1 MGGRAGPGAL
11 RQLVPHRRLEHEVK
25 TALIGYTGFVGS
37 NIAAAQDFT
46 DCYNTSNISDIR
58 GRSYDL
64 VVSAAARADSH
75 RINQNGAAD
84 LAEIDNYIALLSDVN
99 AAQLVLVSTVCI
111 YPGGTSP
118 DESTP
123 LSADGLTPYGAN
135 RLHMEQTLCE
145 RFNTLTLRLPQLYGA
160 GLKKGIVYDL
170 LNDYRI
176 EFIRPEGRFQY
187 YDLRRLWSDT
197 EMALQAGLQTL
208 NVATPPLPNARVAAE
223 CFGIDI
229 ADQVVAGE
237 ESAFAQMY
245 TRDMRTIHADLF
257 GGPPCYI
264 LDEVAELNA
273 LRAFV
278 RESRQPA
285 GSTRT
290 A

>member
-1 MGGRAGPGAL
+1 M
-11 RQLVPHRRLEHEVK
+11 K

-46 DCYNTSNISDIR
+46 DSYNTRNISDIR

-64 VVSAAARADSH
+64 VVSAATRADSH
-75 RINQNGAAD
+75 RINQNGPAD
-84 LAEIDNYIALLSDVN
+84 LAEIDDYIALLSDVD
-99 AAQLVLVSTVCI
+99 AAQLVLISTVCI

-123 LSADGLTPYGAN
+123 LSADNLTPYGAN
-135 RLHMEQTLCE
+135 RLHMEQALCE

-176 EFIRPEGRFQY
+176 EFIRPDGRFQY

-197 EMALQAGLQTL
+197 ELALQAGLRTL
-208 NVATPPLPNARVAAE
+208 NIATPPLTSAQVAAE

-229 ADQVVAGE
+229 ADQVSSGE
-237 ESAFAQMY
+237 ESPFSRMY
-245 TRDMRTIHADLF
+245 TRDMRTIHAELL
-257 GGPPCYI
+257 GGPPGYI
-264 LDEVAELNA
+264 LDEVAELDA

-285 GSTRT
+285 GSTT
-290 A
+290 PV

>member
-1 MGGRAGPGAL
+1 
-11 RQLVPHRRLEHEVK
+11 VK

-37 NIAAAQDFT
+37 NIAAARDFT
-46 DCYNTSNISDIR
+46 DFYNTSNISDIR

-64 VVSAAARADSH
+64 VVSAATRADSH
-75 RINQNGAAD
+75 RINQNGLAD
-84 LAEIDNYIALLSDVN
+84 LAEIDNYIALLSDVD
-99 AAQLVLVSTVCI
+99 AAQLVLISTVCI
-111 YPGGTSP
+111 YPGRTSP

-123 LSADGLTPYGAN
+123 LSAAGLTPYGAN
-135 RLHMEQTLCE
+135 RLHMEQNLCE

-176 EFIRPEGRFQY
+176 EFIRPDGRFQY

-197 EMALQAGLQTL
+197 ELALQAGIRTL
-208 NVATPPLPNARVAAE
+208 NIATPPLTSARVAAE

-229 ADQVVAGE
+229 AEQVVSGE
-237 ESAFAQMY
+237 ESQFARMY

-257 GGPPCYI
+257 GGPPGYI

-285 GSTRT
+285 GSTT
-290 A
+290 TV

>member
-1 MGGRAGPGAL
+1 MT
-11 RQLVPHRRLEHEVK
+11 VK

-37 NIAAAQDFT
+37 NIAASHDFT
-46 DCYNTSNISDIR
+46 DCYNTANISDIR

-64 VVSAAARADSH
+64 VVSAATRADSH
-75 RINQNGAAD
+75 RINQNGPAD
-84 LAEIDNYIALLSDVN
+84 LAEIDDYIALLSTVH

-111 YPGGTSP
+111 YPGGTTP

-123 LSADGLTPYGAN
+123 LSAEGLTPYGAN
-135 RLHMEQTLCE
+135 RLYMEQTLSE
-145 RFNTLTLRLPQLYGA
+145 RFNTLALRLPQLYGI

-197 EMALQAGLQTL
+197 ERVLQAGLQTL
-208 NVATPPLPNARVAAE
+208 NLATPPLSSARVAAE

-237 ESAFAQMY
+237 ESVFSEMY
-245 TRDMRTIHADLF
+245 TRDMRTIHADMF
-257 GGPPCYI
+257 GGPAGY
-264 LDEVAELNA
+264 LMDELAELDA

-278 RESRQPA
+278 RESRQRA
-285 GSTRT
+285 GSTSMV
-290 A
+290 

>member
-1 MGGRAGPGAL
+1 MT
-11 RQLVPHRRLEHEVK
+11 VK

-37 NIAAAQDFT
+37 NIAAVHDFT
-46 DCYNTSNISDIR
+46 DCYNTTNISDIR

-64 VVSAAARADSH
+64 VVSAATRADSH
-75 RINQNGAAD
+75 RINQNGHAD
-84 LAEIDNYIALLSDVN
+84 LAEIDDYIGVLSRVH
-99 AAQLVLVSTVCI
+99 AAQLVLISTVCI

-135 RLHMEQTLCE
+135 RLHMEQSLSE
-145 RFNTLTLRLPQLYGA
+145 RFNTLPLRLPQLYGI

-197 EMALQAGLQTL
+197 ERALQAGLRAL
-208 NVATPPLPNARVAAE
+208 NIATPPLTSARVAAE

-229 ADQVVAGE
+229 ADQVVSGE
-237 ESAFAQMY
+237 ESLFGQMY

-257 GGPPCYI
+257 DGPPSYI
-264 LDEVAELNA
+264 VDEVAELDA

-285 GSTRT
+285 GSTST
-290 A
+290 V

>member
-1 MGGRAGPGAL
+1 V
-11 RQLVPHRRLEHEVK
+11 RQPAINSDRSTTVR

-37 NIAAAQDFT
+37 NIAAAHDFT
-46 DCYNTSNISDIR
+46 DCYNTANISDIR

-64 VVSAAARADSH
+64 VVSAATRADSH
-75 RINQNGAAD
+75 RINQNGPAD
-84 LAEIDNYIALLSDVN
+84 LAEIDDYIAVLSRVHT
-99 AAQLVLVSTVCI
+99 AQLVLISTVCI

-123 LSADGLTPYGAN
+123 LDADRLTPYGAN
-135 RLHMEQTLCE
+135 RLHMEKTLSE
-145 RFNTLTLRLPQLYGA
+145 RFNTLALRLPQLYGI

-197 EMALQAGLQTL
+197 ERALQAGLQTL
-208 NVATPPLPNARVAAE
+208 NIATPSLTSARMAAE

-229 ADQVVAGE
+229 ADQVVYGE
-237 ESAFAQMY
+237 ESPFGRMY
-245 TRDMRTIHADLF
+245 SRDMRTIHADLF
-257 GGPPCYI
+257 GGPPGYI
-264 LDEVAELNA
+264 LDEVAELDA

-278 RESRQPA
+278 RESRQSSR
-285 GSTRT
+285 STST
-290 A
+290 V

>member
-1 MGGRAGPGAL
+1 
-11 RQLVPHRRLEHEVK
+11 VK

-37 NIAAAQDFT
+37 NIAAARAFT
-46 DCYNTSNISDIR
+46 DLYNTRNISDIR

-75 RINQNGAAD
+75 RINQNGPDD
-84 LAEIDNYIALLSDVN
+84 LAEIDNYIALLSDVD
-99 AAQLVLVSTVCI
+99 AAQLVLISTVCI

-123 LSADGLTPYGAN
+123 LSSDGLTPYGAN
-135 RLHMEQTLCE
+135 RLHMEQTLRE
-145 RFNTLTLRLPQLYGA
+145 RFNTLTLRLPQLYGG

-170 LNDYRI
+170 LNDYRV

-197 EMALQAGLQTL
+197 ELALQTGLRTL
-208 NVATPPLPNARVAAE
+208 NIATPPLTSARIAAE

-229 ADQVVAGE
+229 ADQVVSGQ
-237 ESAFAQMY
+237 ESPFAQMY

-257 GGPPCYI
+257 GGPPGYI
-264 LDEVAELNA
+264 LDEVAELDA

-278 RESRQPA
+278 RECRQSA
-285 GSTRT
+285 GSSTTVQAVAERT
-290 A
+290 T

>member
-1 MGGRAGPGAL
+1 MTVR
-11 RQLVPHRRLEHEVK
+11 

-37 NIAAAQDFT
+37 NIAAAHDFT
-46 DCYNTSNISDIR
+46 DCYNTANISDIR

-64 VVSAAARADSH
+64 VVSAATRADSH
-75 RINQNGAAD
+75 RINQNGPAD
-84 LAEIDNYIALLSDVN
+84 LAEIDDYIAVLSRVHT
-99 AAQLVLVSTVCI
+99 AQLVLISTVCI

-123 LSADGLTPYGAN
+123 LDADRLTPYGAN
-135 RLHMEQTLCE
+135 RLHMEKTLSE
-145 RFNTLTLRLPQLYGA
+145 RFNTLALRLPQLYGI

-197 EMALQAGLQTL
+197 ERALQAGLQTL
-208 NVATPPLPNARVAAE
+208 NIATPSLTSARMAAE

-229 ADQVVAGE
+229 ADQVVYGE
-237 ESAFAQMY
+237 ESPFGRMY
-245 TRDMRTIHADLF
+245 SRDMRTIHADLF
-257 GGPPCYI
+257 GGPPGYI
-264 LDEVAELNA
+264 LDEVAELDA

-278 RESRQPA
+278 RESRQSSR
-285 GSTRT
+285 STST
-290 A
+290 V

>member
-1 MGGRAGPGAL
+1 M
-11 RQLVPHRRLEHEVK
+11 RQLAIITDRSMTVK

-37 NIAAAQDFT
+37 NIAAVHEFT
-46 DCYNTSNISDIR
+46 DCYNTTNIDAIR

-75 RINQNGAAD
+75 RINQNGPAD
-84 LAEIDNYIALLSDVN
+84 RAEIDDYIAVLSTVH
-99 AAQLVLVSTVCI
+99 AAQLVLISTVCI

-123 LSADGLTPYGAN
+123 LSAEGLTPYGAN
-135 RLHMEQTLCE
+135 RLHMEQVLSE
-145 RFNTLTLRLPQLYGA
+145 RFNTLALRLPQLYGI

-187 YDLRRLWSDT
+187 YALRRLWPDT
-197 EMALQAGLQTL
+197 ELALQAGLATL
-208 NVATPPLPNARVAAE
+208 NLATPPVNSGRVAAE

-237 ESAFAQMY
+237 DSPLSQMY
-245 TRDMRTIHADLF
+245 TRDMRTIHSDLF
-257 GGPPCYI
+257 GGPPGYI
-264 LDEVAELNA
+264 VDETAELDA
-273 LRAFV
+273 LRSFV
-278 RESRQPA
+278 RECRQPVE
-285 GSTRT
+285 STST
-290 A
+290 V

>member
-1 MGGRAGPGAL
+1 M
-11 RQLVPHRRLEHEVK
+11 K
-25 TALIGYTGFVGS
+25 TALVGYTGFVGS
-37 NIAAAQDFT
+37 NLAAAHDFT
-46 DCYNTSNISDIR
+46 DRYNTRNIADIR

-64 VVSAAARADSH
+64 VVSAVGRADSH

-84 LAEIDNYIALLSDVN
+84 LAEIDDFLGLLSEVN
-99 AAQLVLVSTVCI
+99 AAQLVLISTVCV

-145 RFNTLTLRLPQLYGA
+145 RFDTLALRLPQLYGA

-176 EFIRPEGRFQY
+176 EFIRPDGRFQY

-197 EMALQAGLQTL
+197 ELALQAGLRTL
-208 NVATPPLPNARVAAE
+208 NIATPPLTSARVAAE
-223 CFGIDI
+223 CFGVDI

-237 ESAFAQMY
+237 ESPFAPMY

-257 GGPPCYI
+257 GGPPGYI
-264 LDEVAELNA
+264 LDEVAELDA

-278 RESRQPA
+278 ANPEQPA
-285 GSTRT
+285 GSATT
-290 A
+290 V

>member
-1 MGGRAGPGAL
+1 
-11 RQLVPHRRLEHEVK
+11 VK

-37 NIAAAQDFT
+37 NIAAAKGFT
-46 DCYNTSNISDIR
+46 DFYNTRNIADIR

-75 RINQNGAAD
+75 RINQNGPAD
-84 LAEIDNYIALLSDVN
+84 LAEIDNYIALLSDVD
-99 AAQLVLVSTVCI
+99 AAQLVLISTVCI

-135 RLHMEQTLCE
+135 RLHMEQTLGE
-145 RFNTLTLRLPQLYGA
+145 RFNTLTVRLPQLYGA

-170 LNDYRI
+170 LNAYRI

-197 EMALQAGLQTL
+197 ELALQTSLVTL
-208 NVATPPLPNARVAAE
+208 NIATPPLSSARVAAE

-229 ADQVVAGE
+229 ADQVVSGE
-237 ESAFAQMY
+237 ESPFAQMY

-257 GGPPCYI
+257 GGPPGYV
-264 LDEVAELNA
+264 LDEVAELDA
-273 LRAFV
+273 LRAFA
-278 RESRQPA
+278 RECRQPA
-285 GSTRT
+285 GATT
-290 A
+290 TL